1 MQSLFFYFSQ
11 EIGFIDIS
19 RTHFSWITPIK
30 AVYIYVQNYGERN
43 LKDKYVVIIEQTG
56 QDVNPCLGTLLQL

>member
-1 MQSLFFYFSQ
+1 MVH
-11 EIGFIDIS
+11 D
-19 RTHFSWITPIK
+19 SWINPIK

-56 QDVNPCLGTLLQL
+56 RDVNPCLGTLLQL